1 MNYDSV
7 QDIVNAGITNM
18 TVLVNNSAYDNNSY
32 TISNIPQWIK
42 FNSATPTT
50 LYASG
55 NSWFGTVNS
64 SGATSTGQFNFNTRD
79 CKMYYLYKEEGTLHK
94 YINFYKLRWRGYSA
108 INSTGSSYLQE
119 WELYFFSTGDIM
131 IHAINI
137 PTSNY
142 GGKFTV
148 VASSTYTYTKPTTTS
163 PFVSFYTQDNDNTTF
178 SISYEIIDIP
188 IPFNTRWLI
197 KDGDVL
203 YNIENGEL
211 NPLTIT
217 EITGQNMLD
226 YGNET
231 APDSELLKSLTY
243 PTIYKWNDSNET
255 ETTIPPTVDVIVT
268 AYPPVQIIDYV
279 VDMNNETITG
289 ISLVTAN
296 YSGTV
301 GIQYSLDEGT
311 TYVDEITMAEFLNLN
326 FSDIFE
332 NLPLSKLL
340 YMRILLY
347 ADSTLTGIKFNYEN

>member
-1 MNYDSV
+1 
-7 QDIVNAGITNM
+7 
-18 TVLVNNSAYDNNSY
+18 
-32 TISNIPQWIK
+32 
-42 FNSATPTT
+42 
-50 LYASG
+50 
-55 NSWFGTVNS
+55 
-64 SGATSTGQFNFNTRD
+64 
-79 CKMYYLYKEEGTLHK
+79 
-94 YINFYKLRWRGYSA
+94 
-108 INSTGSSYLQE
+108 
-119 WELYFFSTGDIM
+119 
-131 IHAINI
+131 
-137 PTSNY
+137 
-142 GGKFTV
+142 
-148 VASSTYTYTKPTTTS
+148 
-163 PFVSFYTQDNDNTTF
+163 
-178 SISYEIIDIP
+178 
-188 IPFNTRWLI
+188 
-197 KDGDVL
+197 
-203 YNIENGEL
+203 
-211 NPLTIT
+211 
-217 EITGQNMLD
+217 MLD

-268 AYPPVQIIDYV
+268 AYPPAQIIDYV

-289 ISLVTAN
+289 ISFVTAN